1 MNRFHIYCDERGHL
15 ERDHQST
22 MVLGALWCPAE
33 KVRESAVRVREI
45 KVKHGLAPGFEIK
58 WTKVGPAKVA
68 FYRDVM
74 DYFFD
79 DDDLHFRAVII
90 DKDRIHLD
98 HMAFQ
103 SDHDTW
109 YYKMFFVLLNPLFD
123 PAARYRI
130 FLDIKDTRSQEKVR
144 KLHEVLCNSQHDFQR
159 EVIEN
164 VQQVRSH
171 EVEHIQLAD
180 LLIGAVA
187 YANRRSRDPSAGK
200 QALVERMRQR
210 SRYNLVQSTWLLESK
225 VNLLR
230 WEPRRQAE

>member
-1 MNRFHIYCDERGHL
+1 MNRFHVYCDESAHL
-15 ERDHQST
+15 EHDQQPI

-45 KVKHGLAPGFEIK
+45 KARHGLAPGFEIK

-90 DKDRIHLD
+90 DKEHIPLD
-98 HMAFQ
+98 HAAFQ

-109 YYKMFFVLLNPLFD
+109 YYKMFFVLLHPLLD
-123 PAARYRI
+123 PQARYRI
-130 FLDIKDTRSQEKVR
+130 FLDIKDTRSQEKAR
-144 KLHEVLCNSQHDFQR
+144 KLHEVLCNSQRDFQR

-164 VQQVRSH
+164 LQHVRSH
-171 EVEHIQLAD
+171 EVEHVQLAD

-187 YANRRSRDPSAGK
+187 YANRRVANPGRGK

-210 SRYNLVQSTWLLESK
+210 SGYNLVQSTWLLEAK

-230 WEPRRQAE
+230 WEPRRPPE